1 MTFANLGLG
10 PDVLKAVEDS
20 GYNTPTPI
28 QEKAIPYVLM
38 GRDVLGTAQTGTGK
52 TASFTLPMIDILA
65 SGQTKAR
72 MPRSLILEPTREL
85 AAQVSENFEKY
96 GKYSKLSMALL
107 IGGVSFSD
115 QEAKL
120 DKGVDVLIATPGRL
134 LDHFERGKVLLN
146 GVKTLVIDEAD
157 RMMDMGF
164 IPDVERIVSLMPP
177 LRQTLFFSA
186 TMSKDMKKLADKFL
200 MNPKEVKVEAPSSA
214 AATVTQGL
222 LTVHKR
228 EKRPALRKLLNDE
241 SVKNSFIFC
250 NRKRDVD
257 ILLGSLQKHGFN
269 AGAMHGDMTQSH
281 RMETLAQFKSGE
293 ISHLVCSDVAARG
306 IDISNVTH
314 VFNFDVP
321 IHSEDYVHRIG
332 RTGRAGQEGHAF
344 TLACRGDEKYLD
356 AIFKH
361 IGKEIP
367 KIELEGM
374 DDIKEEGREIE
385 KRAKSPSRSKP
396 ARGRKAASDDRKPAA
411 DRKPAPDRKA
421 ATADKKPATENK
433 RPSIASEKSED
444 RKPPRNT
451 RPKRSR
457 YPRDDDDVQ
466 VLGLGEHVP
475 AFFNIPFKKIT
486 EKIDDNVEEK

>member
-1 MTFANLGLG
+1 MTFADLGLSSE
-10 PDVLKAVEDS
+10 VLKAVDDS

-28 QEKAIPYVLM
+28 QEKAIPVVLM

-52 TASFTLPMIDILA
+52 TASFTLPMIDILS

-85 AAQVSENFEKY
+85 AAQVADNFEKY

-107 IGGVSFSD
+107 IGGVSFAD

-177 LRQTLFFSA
+177 IRQTLFFSA
-186 TMSKDMKKLADKFL
+186 TMSKDMRKLADKFL
-200 MNPKEVKVEAPSSA
+200 MNPKEIEVEAPSSTA
-214 AATVTQGL
+214 STVTQGL
-222 LTVHKR
+222 LRVHKR
-228 EKRPALRKLLNDE
+228 EKRPALRKMLSDDA
-241 SVKNSFIFC
+241 VKTSFIFC
-250 NRKRDVD
+250 NRKKDVD
-257 ILLGSLQKHGFN
+257 ILLGSLTKHNFN
-269 AGAMHGDMTQSH
+269 AGALHGDMTQSH
-281 RMETLAQFKSGE
+281 RMETLEKFKSGE

-306 IDISNVTH
+306 IDISNVSH

-321 IHSEDYVHRIG
+321 THAEDYVHRIG
-332 RTGRAGQEGHAF
+332 RTGRAGQEGNAL
-344 TLACRGDEKYLD
+344 TLATKLDSKYLD
-356 AIFKH
+356 AIYKT

-367 KIELEGM
+367 AIELEGM
-374 DDIKEEGREIE
+374 EEIVAEGKEIE
-385 KRAKSPSRSKP
+385 S
-396 ARGRKAASDDRKPAA
+396 RGRKPKSEGNSRGRGRKPSSS
-411 DRKPAPDRKA
+411 DSEEIRP
-421 ATADKKPATENK
+421 KK
-433 RPSIASEKSED
+433 
-444 RKPPRNT
+444 NT

-457 YPRDDDDVQ
+457 YAKDEDDVP
-466 VLGLGEHVP
+466 VMGLGEHVP
-475 AFFNIPFKKIT
+475 AFFNIPFRKAASK
-486 EKIDDNVEEK
+486 

>member
-1 MTFANLGLG
+1 MTFANLGLS
-10 PDVLKAVEDS
+10 PEVLKAVEDS

-28 QEKAIPYVLM
+28 QEKAIPVVLM

-52 TASFTLPMIDILA
+52 TAGFTLPMIDILA

-107 IGGVSFSD
+107 IGGVSFAD

-177 LRQTLFFSA
+177 IRQTLFFSA
-186 TMSKDMKKLADKFL
+186 TMSKDMRKLADQFL
-200 MNPKEVKVEAPSSA
+200 MNPKEIEVEAPSSA
-214 AATVTQGL
+214 ALTVTQGL
-222 LTVHKR
+222 VTVNNKN
-228 EKRPALRKLLNDE
+228 EKRPALRKMLAEEN
-241 SVKNSFIFC
+241 VKNSFIFC
-250 NRKRDVD
+250 NRKKDVD
-257 ILLGSLQKHGFN
+257 ILLGSLTKHKFN
-269 AGAMHGDMTQSH
+269 AGALHGDMSQSH
-281 RMETLAQFKSGE
+281 RMETLEKFKTGE
-293 ISHLVCSDVAARG
+293 IRHLVCSDVAARG
-306 IDISNVTH
+306 IDISNVSH

-344 TLACRGDEKYLD
+344 TLATKMDKKYLA
-356 AIFKH
+356 AIYKT
-361 IGKEIP
+361 I
-367 KIELEGM
+367 
-374 DDIKEEGREIE
+374 GREIPAIE
-385 KRAKSPSRSKP
+385 IDGMDEIAEEAREIESRSKRVSKDDGP
-396 ARGRKAASDDRKPAA
+396 KRRGRGRQQSNAPVEKTESANAKPENDDWKS
-411 DRKPAPDRKA
+411 
-421 ATADKKPATENK
+421 KK
-433 RPSIASEKSED
+433 
-444 RKPPRNT
+444 NT

-457 YPRDDDDVQ
+457 YSKDEDDAPVM
-466 VLGLGEHVP
+466 GLGEHVP
-475 AFFNIPFKKIT
+475 AFFNIPFRKPATK
-486 EKIDDNVEEK
+486 